1 MPLAVHYIKSKE
13 SSISI
18 FKNLAERKASTS
30 YKIPEQVICYTHH
43 FWSRPWK
50 RLGARIPPKWFLGAS
65 GSEAEQSFA
74 NIHGEKTWNR
84 DELKVAGRK
93 FQVLQSFA

>member
-1 MPLAVHYIKSKE
+1 LLKERPQLHTKSLNK
-13 SSISI
+13 SS
-18 FKNLAERKASTS
+18 
-30 YKIPEQVICYTHH
+30 VIRIT
-43 FWSRPWK
+43 FG
-50 RLGARIPPKWFLGAS
+50 LGLGRDWGPGFLHTKWFLGAS

-93 FQVLQSFA
+93 FQVLQ